1 MRGLSPTDFYAVTF
15 LIDNIA
21 LILIALIS
29 GGALLWPLLFR
40 AKNTLSTLQA
50 TQLLNQGKVTI
61 LDVRSND
68 EFGAGHLQQSKNIP
82 LDQLGNRA
90 GEIEKQHPVLLVCG
104 VGTRAARGASV
115 LQRAGFDKVYV
126 LDGGFNEWRSQ
137 GLPTAK

>member
-1 MRGLSPTDFYAVTF
+1 MRGLTPTDFYAVTF

-82 LDQLGNRA
+82 LDQLGN
-90 GEIEKQHPVLLVCG
+90 QHPVLLVCG

>member
-1 MRGLSPTDFYAVTF
+1 MTF

-68 EFGAGHLQQSKNIP
+68 EFGAGH
-82 LDQLGNRA
+82 
-90 GEIEKQHPVLLVCG
+90 
-104 VGTRAARGASV
+104 
-115 LQRAGFDKVYV
+115 
-126 LDGGFNEWRSQ
+126 
-137 GLPTAK
+137 

>member
-1 MRGLSPTDFYAVTF
+1 MTF

-40 AKNTLSTLQA
+40 AKNTLSTLEA

-68 EFGAGHLQQSKNIP
+68 EFGGGHLQQSKNIP
-82 LDQLGNRA
+82 LDQLG
-90 GEIEKQHPVLLVCG
+90 
-104 VGTRAARGASV
+104 TRASEI
-115 LQRAGFDKVYV
+115 DK
-126 LDGGFNEWRSQ
+126 Q
-137 GLPTAK
+137 GQPLGPSA

>member
-1 MRGLSPTDFYAVTF
+1 MTF

-68 EFGAGHLQQSKNIP
+68 EFSGGHLQQSKNIP

-90 GEIEKQHPVLLVCG
+90 SEIDTQHPVLLVDLHG
-104 VGTRAARGASV
+104 WPQHRVHA
-115 LQRAGFDKVYV
+115 
-126 LDGGFNEWRSQ
+126 
-137 GLPTAK
+137 

>member
-1 MRGLSPTDFYAVTF
+1 MRGLTPTDFYAVTF

-61 LDVRSND
+61 LEVRSND
-68 EFGAGHLQQSKNIP
+68 EFGAGHLQQSK
-82 LDQLGNRA
+82 QQ
-90 GEIEKQHPVLLVCG
+90 KQPMQVNLSSC
-104 VGTRAARGASV
+104 
-115 LQRAGFDKVYV
+115 
-126 LDGGFNEWRSQ
+126 N
-137 GLPTAK
+137 

>member
-1 MRGLSPTDFYAVTF
+1 MRGLASPDLYAVTF

-68 EFGAGHLQQSKNIP
+68 EFSGGHLQQSKNIP

-90 GEIEKQHPVLLVCG
+90 SEIDKQNPVLLVCG

-115 LQRAGFDKVYV
+115 LQRAGFEKVYV
-126 LDGGFNEWRSQ
+126 LGGGFNEWRSQ